1 MSYRTIEVVTSGR
14 VATVWLNRPEV
25 RNALNETVIAE
36 LDESLTALGANSDIR
51 VVVLAGRGKAF
62 CAGADLQWM
71 QRMAT
76 YGKRENETDAM
87 RLATML
93 RTLYQCPKPTIARV
107 HGPAYAGGM
116 GLAAACDMV
125 VAAKR
130 AEFCLSEVR
139 LGLVP
144 ATISP
149 YVVQALGAQAA
160 RRYMLTAERLSAAE
174 AHRIGFVHEVREL
187 DEIDSAVDEFASSL
201 CMAGPAA
208 LAQSKE
214 LIDQVSN
221 RPIETGLIADTAA
234 LIARVRASA
243 EGREGVDAFLQKRR
257 AEWACL

>member
-1 MSYRTIEVVTSGR
+1 MSYRTIEVQTRDR

-71 QRMAT
+71 RRTAT
-76 YGKRENETDAM
+76 YGKSENEADAM

-125 VAAKR
+125 IAAKG

-139 LGLVP
+139 IGLVP

-149 YVVQALGAQAA
+149 YVVQALGVRAA
-160 RRYMLTAERLSAAE
+160 RRYMLTAERLSAVE
-174 AHRIGFVHEVREL
+174 AHRIGFVHELREP
-187 DEIDSAVDEFASSL
+187 DELDSAVDVFASSL

-208 LAQSKE
+208 LAQSKA
-214 LIDQVSN
+214 LIDQVSK
-221 RPIETGLIADTAA
+221 RPVEIGLITDTAA
-234 LIARVRASA
+234 LIAYVRASA
-243 EGREGVDAFLQKRR
+243 EGREGVDAFLQKRK